1 MHGRLQTHAYS
12 HLKTTHGAS
21 WFHLAAMFRRR
32 CYADEQDHCC
42 QPGYYWFCVIDI
54 VTLNS
59 LAQYRA
65 CVRQIEADKN
75 DGCVYLRGC
84 STASAAR
91 PSANSL
97 VSVCLVFMHQLIAH
111 GWIAATRALCQITSD
126 CCSACSTHLR
136 HCNAIEF
143 DVWIS
148 IPANY
153 SLYLLV
159 CG

>member
-1 MHGRLQTHAYS
+1 
-12 HLKTTHGAS
+12 
-21 WFHLAAMFRRR
+21 MFRRR

-75 DGCVYLRGC
+75 DGCVYLRGY

-91 PSANSL
+91 ELARVCLPCVYARVNRSWLNRSYESL
-97 VSVCLVFMHQLIAH
+97 VPNYERLLQCLLDAF
-111 GWIAATRALCQITSD
+111 TS
-126 CCSACSTHLR
+126 LQR
-136 HCNAIEF
+136 H
-143 DVWIS
+143 
-148 IPANY
+148 
-153 SLYLLV
+153 
-159 CG
+159 